1 MAIPKEFIKAVEEQD
16 NLKIRIMLKNSMLL
30 DPTLEMFNEMLVYA
44 EKQVTNLYDEHDGET
59 LLNDEN
65 NWTKDYLDEQ
75 LFSVVT
81 NFSKERIGLIKK
93 MIKKLYLPKTESV
106 QSNQKRYKGRQT
118 NNKTYCSCNNCD
130 ISKRDIGTGLIVVG
144 GVAIVAGVLI
154 PKTVLTIA
162 GVGAVAVGA
171 GLVLKE

>member
-1 MAIPKEFIKAVEEQD
+1 MAIPKEFIKAIEEQD
-16 NLKIRIMLKNSMLL
+16 NLKMRIMLKNSMLL
-30 DPTLEMFNEMLVYA
+30 DPTLEMFNEMLAYA
-44 EKQVTNLYDEHDGET
+44 EKKVTNLYDEHDGET

-81 NFSKERIGLIKK
+81 NFSKVRIGLIKK

-106 QSNQKRYKGRQT
+106 QNKQKRYNGRKI
-118 NNKTYCSCNNCD
+118 NSSCNKRV

-144 GVAIVAGVLI
+144 GVAFVAGVLI